1 MRGFGVFILA
11 AMIAVMA
18 IAAFTAPSA
27 SASENAIENIAANP
41 PPSVSGVPAIE
52 PVVVEATSSRTY
64 RRTLIVLRTPRVI
77 YEARTARRIARQT
90 AKTDIEVTTSP
101 GRVYDRRPGL
111 LGKLAALVRT
121 GPAPDH

>member
-1 MRGFGVFILA
+1 MRGFGVFLLI
-11 AMIAVMA
+11 AMMVAIMAV
-18 IAAFTAPSA
+18 SA
-27 SASENAIENIAANP
+27 TSVASENANVNDDNT

-52 PVVVEATSSRTY
+52 PVVVEAASRTY
-64 RRTLIVLRTPRVI
+64 RRTLPVLRTLRGI
-77 YEARTARRIARQT
+77 HEARTACRIARQT